1 MPDHVHHGRERPL
14 CLAQPV
20 APLPLALPVAPLPLA
35 LPGHPQVDE
44 PPRGLDGEG
53 EEAGPPRPHQVA
65 ALAPAPQD
73 TLSLALAQDPV
84 IPSD

>member
-1 MPDHVHHGRERPL
+1 MFVPVERVVADHVHHGGERPF

-20 APLPLALPVAPLPLA
+20 ASLPLA
-35 LPGHPQVDE
+35 LPGHPEVDE
-44 PPRGLDGEG
+44 PPRRLDGEG

-65 ALAPAPQD
+65 ALATAPQHS
-73 TLSLALAQDPV
+73 LGLALAQDPV

>member
-1 MPDHVHHGRERPL
+1 MPVPVERVVSDHVHHGWERPL

-20 APLPLALPVAPLPLA
+20 ASLP
-35 LPGHPQVDE
+35 LPGHPEVDE
-44 PPRGLDGEG
+44 PPRRLDGEG

-65 ALAPAPQD
+65 ALATAPQH